1 MRLASSTDRA
11 SSRAKGPSRLGVL
24 LLVLGL
30 GLFVLAVSRAG
41 VAAIGAQLLRVGPRV
56 VWLLLPYAFG
66 TAIGALPWATLLPP
80 ALRPRLLGVV
90 SGRFVASSA
99 NALLPFFGL
108 AGEPT
113 RLLWLQPNARAR
125 GLAAIVVDR
134 VLYNCS
140 NGCLLLAGAAVAFAA
155 TPLPL
160 ALSLG
165 AAGAALAT
173 LAVTGALMWGAIRSG
188 VGRRVQSLLR
198 RMLGNLYTA
207 DTFGAEVDAELL
219 GLVRERPS
227 RLALGVATHM
237 LGRSVILLEVYLA
250 LRLLGVAFSP
260 ADAVVLAVVPI
271 GLSLFFSSVPSQVGV
286 QEGGQ
291 ALVAAALG
299 MSPSVGV
306 TLVLLQRFRQLVFAA
321 LAPLLLE
328 VGRATPS
335 EPHGVRS

>member
-1 MRLASSTDRA
+1 M
-11 SSRAKGPSRLGVL
+11 
-24 LLVLGL
+24 GL
-30 GLFVLAVSRAG
+30 GLFALAVARAG
-41 VAAIGAQLLRVGPRV
+41 VSAIGAQLSRVGPRA
-56 VWLLLPYAFG
+56 VWLLLPSAVG
-66 TAIGALPWATLLPP
+66 TALGALPWAALLPSE
-80 ALRPRLLGVV
+80 LRPRLLGVV

-113 RLLWLQPNARAR
+113 RLLWLGPEARAR

-140 NGCLLLAGAAVAFAA
+140 NGFLLLGGAAVALEA
-155 TPLPL
+155 THLPRP
-160 ALSLG
+160 LSLG

-188 VGRRVQSLLR
+188 VGRRVQALLR
-198 RMLGNLYTA
+198 RMLGKLYTA
-207 DTFGAEVDAELL
+207 DSFGAEVDAELL
-219 GLVRERPS
+219 SLVRERPL
-227 RLALGVATHM
+227 RLGLGVLTHV
-237 LGRSVILLEVYLA
+237 LARSVILLEVYLA

-271 GLSLFFSSVPSQVGV
+271 GLSLFFSSVPSQLGI

-321 LAPLLLE
+321 VAPLLLE
-328 VGRATPS
+328 LGRPTPS
-335 EPHGVRS
+335 EPRGPRS